1 MGTSLLSYNNAM
13 TNSPTLKGS
22 AQSPLRGTNTLT
34 VLAPGLFGP
43 PGLRAADFANLNCV
57 AVETLLARAAAE
69 DIPAKGLE
77 ATLFHLFDVER
88 DPAQDMPVAAV
99 TRAADV
105 GERSDAFW
113 LRADPVHLRADQA
126 HLILF
131 DSQALKITQ
140 AEADSL
146 VTEFNALFSPDGWHL
161 EAPHPERWYLRLP
174 EDPHIRTYDL
184 REVLGRSIDG
194 FLPSGARGR
203 RWHTVLNEVQMLFHA
218 SPVNQARMARGA
230 PPINSVWF
238 WGGGYT
244 PRAIPARW
252 SHVWSNEPV
261 ATGLAHLAGIPHAAV
276 PDSASH
282 WLEHNPAPGA
292 HLMVLD
298 AAYSA
303 ALYGDVGAWGAA
315 LEQLVDNWFSP
326 LLNTSKRRDINVL
339 DILPA
344 DGRMYRITPSSLR
357 RFWKRRRS
365 LETYL

>member
-1 MGTSLLSYNNAM
+1 MGTSLLPYNTAM
-13 TNSPTLKGS
+13 TNPSTLKGS
-22 AQSPLRGTNTLT
+22 TLT
-34 VLAPGLFGP
+34 ILTPGLFGP
-43 PGLRAADFANLNCV
+43 PGLRAADFANLNCA
-57 AVETLLARAAAE
+57 AVETLLARAVVE

-77 ATLFHLFDVER
+77 ATLFHLLGVER
-88 DPAQDMPVAAV
+88 DPAQDLPVAAV
-99 TRAADV
+99 TRVADA

-131 DSQALKITQ
+131 DSQVLKITQ

-146 VTEFNALFSPDGWHL
+146 AKEFNALFSPDGWHL
-161 EAPHPERWYLRLP
+161 EAPRPERWYLRLP

-184 REVLGRSIDG
+184 REALGRSIDG

-203 RWHTVLNEVQMLFHA
+203 HWHTVLNEVQMLFHA
-218 SPVNQARMARGA
+218 SPVNQARTARGA

-238 WGGGYT
+238 WGGGHT
-244 PRAIPARW
+244 PRTIPGRW
-252 SHVWSNEPV
+252 NQVWSNEPV
-261 ATGLAHLAGIPHAAV
+261 ATGLAHLAGTPHSAV
-276 PDSASH
+276 PDSARQ
-282 WLEHNPAPGA
+282 WLERGPAPGA

-303 ALYGDVGAWGAA
+303 ALYGEISAWSAA
-315 LEQLVDNWFSP
+315 MGQLADNWFTP
-326 LLNTSKRRDINVL
+326 LLDALKQRGANINAL
-339 DILPA
+339 DIIPA
-344 DGRMYRITPSSLR
+344 DGRTYRITPSSLR